1 MTTFKQQFQQLLLSQ
16 PRYNLKQVATENCD
30 YADTAV
36 KSGNCYYTFGA
47 FYSEN
52 VFYGRYSRKC
62 RDCFDITLCVNCEGC
77 YACVD
82 CVNCYMVQ
90 ESKNC
95 QNCTDCSFCQDCFS
109 CTNCFGCVG
118 LYQKEYCWFNEQL
131 SQAEYHKRLAQHN
144 LQDATQRRA
153 LHQQLEQLKRTV
165 PLLNVHQFKC
175 ENSIGENLAECGNC
189 YQCYDSFALENC
201 LYCIETNGN
210 KDCCDLTVCFE
221 AEACYSSV
229 QSPLNYNCNF
239 LFQTDQSRDSEFCAY
254 SKNLKNCFGCV
265 YLANKEYY
273 ILNKPYSAE
282 AYTKKITEIKQALM
296 AHHEYNMLMYFASDY
311 EQQRLATETDGVIKT
326 NLPA

>member
-1 MTTFKQQFQQLLLSQ
+1 MTKFRQQFQQLLLSQ
-16 PRYNLKQVATENCD
+16 PRYNLKQVAAENCD

-131 SQAEYHKRLAQHN
+131 SQAEYNKRLAQHN
-144 LQDATQRRA
+144 LQDVTQRRA

-201 LYCIETNGN
+201 LYCIESNGN

-221 AEACYSSV
+221 TEASYSSV
-229 QSPLNYNCNF
+229 QSPLNYHCNF
-239 LFQTDQSRDSEFCAY
+239 LFQTDQSSDSEFCAY
-254 SKNLKNCFGCV
+254 SKNLTNCFGCV

-273 ILNKPYSAE
+273 ILNQPYAPE
-282 AYTKKITEIKQALM
+282 DYHKTVAHIKQVLIEN
-296 AHHEYNMLMYFASDY
+296 HEYDMLMYFASDY
-311 EQQRLATETDGVIKT
+311 EQQRLATETDGAIQT